1 MNPTILHAFTLRMAS
16 HGFPVSRTM
25 MVQDGGYALD
35 QLRCAH
41 TLADDVLRRL
51 AMELFR
57 QFERTLSQP
66 TGASLVRA
74 PALLQ

>member
-1 MNPTILHAFTLRMAS
+1 MDPAVLRAFTLRMAS
-16 HGFPVSRTM
+16 HGFPVSGTM
-25 MVQDGGYALD
+25 MVHDGGYALD

-41 TLADDVLRRL
+41 TLADEALRRL

-57 QFERTLSQP
+57 QFERHPAPP
-66 TGASLVRA
+66 TGASLLRA